1 MVYNF
6 PQTNITL
13 CLKQKNIPDSI
24 IEIIIKYYNNSYY
37 IHKVLDDSRKYHI
50 RRLEYQKKNSNL
62 NLQIQLFIPGFLKY
76 YSEDD
81 YEHNEES
88 YLVIYEVTSDIQIN
102 KKINNLKIRTSNLL
116 MNWTKDEKELDKIE
130 NDGNIYICAHKNYGD
145 WFTTIQ
151 QQHRTL
157 CDSLD
162 MFQAIDN
169 NYLMYGA
176 NDIYPLNPCVK
187 CILYENNIVNITI
200 KIH

>member
-6 PQTNITL
+6 PQTNIKL
-13 CLKQKNIPDSI
+13 YLKKNNIPESI
-24 IEIIIKYYNNSYY
+24 IEIIVKYYNNTYY
-37 IHKVLDDSRKYHI
+37 IHKVLDDSKEYHI
-50 RRLEYQKKNSNL
+50 KRLEYQKKNINL
-62 NLQIQLFIPGFLKY
+62 NFQIQLFIPGFLRY

-81 YEHNEES
+81 YEHNGES
-88 YLVIYEVTSDIQIN
+88 YLVIYEVTYDMRIN
-102 KKINNLKIRTSNLL
+102 KKLNNLKIRTSNIL
-116 MNWTKDEKELDKIE
+116 MDWTKDEKELDKIE
-130 NDGNIYICAHKNYGD
+130 NDGDIYICAHKNLD
-145 WFTTIQ
+145 WCTTIQ

-162 MFQAIDN
+162 MFQTINN

>member
-6 PQTNITL
+6 PQTNIRL
-13 CLKQKNIPDSI
+13 CLKIKNIPEYLIDI
-24 IEIIIKYYNNSYY
+24 IVNNYNNSYY
-37 IHKVLDDSRKYHI
+37 IHKVLDDSKTYHI
-50 RRLEYQKKNSNL
+50 KRLEYQKKNINL
-62 NLQIQLFIPGFLKY
+62 NLQIQLFIPGFLRY
-76 YSEDD
+76 YNEND
-81 YEHNEES
+81 YEHNGET
-88 YLVIYEVTSDIQIN
+88 YLVINQITPEN
-102 KKINNLKIRTSNLL
+102 INNLKIRTSNLL

-145 WFTTIQ
+145 WFTTIL

-162 MFQAIDN
+162 MFQAIAN
-169 NYLMYGA
+169 NYLMFGNNHLYQ
-176 NDIYPLNPCVK
+176 LNPCVK